1 MFCAPATMT
10 VIDLA
15 KAMNILL
22 KMTVWC
28 TAAKLQTS
36 NFTALTS
43 ITGKNPSNTEA
54 HILPQNWVATSAIL
68 VVAVWKIMRN
78 FASDEQ
84 SIS

>member
-1 MFCAPATMT
+1 MMT
-10 VIDLA
+10 VANMA

-22 KMTVWC
+22 KMTVLC
-28 TAAKLQTS
+28 KAAKLQTS

-43 ITGKNPSNTEA
+43 ITGINPSNGET
-54 HILPQNWVATSAIL
+54 HVPPPKNWVATSAIL
-68 VVAVWKIMRN
+68 VVAIWKIMRN